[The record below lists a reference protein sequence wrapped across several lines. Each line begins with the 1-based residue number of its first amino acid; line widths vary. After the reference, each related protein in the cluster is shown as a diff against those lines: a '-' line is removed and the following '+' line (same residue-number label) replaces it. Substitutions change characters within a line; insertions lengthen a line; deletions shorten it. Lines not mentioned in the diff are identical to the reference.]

1 MMRCRLIPSLVFTFA
16 ATAAVV
22 LAANAAGAAPSGAKN
37 AFFGQ
42 ADCGA
47 AGQFSFV
54 VNSANGQGQGTEN
67 NGTQAEFTPAHLL
80 ETHQVF
86 HPTQFDLT
94 FTFTPVSG
102 PSQSFTDTSSRPHQT
117 GDTVCT
123 ITGSQ
128 TDPAGNTFS
137 LSGTVQGWIS

>member
-1 MMRCRLIPSLVFTFA
+1 MRNRFLLTLLLSVA
-16 ATAAVV
+16 ATAGSV
-22 LAANAAGAAPSGAKN
+22 LAVSPATAAPTGAKN
-37 AFFGQ
+37 AFMGT

-47 AGQFSFV
+47 DGQFTFV

-67 NGTQAEFTPAHLL
+67 NGNQATFTPAHLI

-94 FTFTPVSG
+94 FTFTPFNGS
-102 PSQSFTDTSSRPHQT
+102 SQSFTNTASRPNQT
-117 GDTVCT
+117 GDTDCT
-123 ITGSQ
+123 ISGSQ

-137 LSGTVQGWIS
+137 LSGTVTGWIS